1 MIFLRV
7 PVVFLKH
14 HIDFHRIPLLS
25 MRFLVDFMRVTV
37 DLLKHPIDFQ
47 RIPIVFNKVPA
58 CSHASY
64 YRFAE
69 DSH

>member
-1 MIFLRV
+1 LIFLRV

-37 DLLKHPIDFQ
+37 DLLILKCLIDLQ
-47 RIPIVFNKVPA
+47 RIPIVFHQVPA
-58 CSHASY
+58 CFHASY
-64 YRFAE
+64 F
-69 DSH
+69 